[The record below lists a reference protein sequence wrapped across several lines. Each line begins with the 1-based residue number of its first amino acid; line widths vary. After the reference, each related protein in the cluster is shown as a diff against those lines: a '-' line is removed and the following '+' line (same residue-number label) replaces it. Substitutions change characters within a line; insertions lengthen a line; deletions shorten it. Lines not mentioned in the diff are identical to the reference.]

1 MTEQLTLAHYRLEL
15 TKFFVTESELTRG
28 RYLSMTTADT
38 QQIPTEN
45 SIRRVILASFIG
57 TTIEWYDFFLYGTA
71 AALVFNRLF
80 FPNFDSFTGTLS
92 AFGTF
97 SVGFIARPFGGLIFG
112 HFGDRRGRKSM
123 LVTSLLIMGVAT
135 FIIGLLP
142 TYHSIGVL
150 APILLVSMRFAQGI
164 GVGGEWGGA
173 VLMAVEHS
181 AGKKRGFHGSWPQ
194 MGVPAGLLLSTT
206 VFGFC
211 SAAFSEAQFLA
222 WGWRIPFLL
231 SVILIA
237 VGLFIRLRIL
247 ETPAFLQQKR
257 LEHTP
262 QLPIATLLRKYPRNV
277 LLGVGMRFAENG
289 TFYVL
294 TVFVLSYGESTLKVP
309 RSTMLM
315 GVILASFIGLFAT
328 PAFGALSDRIG
339 RRPVYLGGA
348 LFTVFFAF
356 PFFWLLGTRSPVLI
370 WLAIVLGVNLGHD
383 AMYGPQAAFFSEL
396 FGTRVRYT
404 GASLSYQ
411 LSSVFAGGFAPLIAT
426 GLLAKFGSSG
436 VAAYVV
442 VMGLITVVSTMLA
455 AETFR
460 SSLSEEETHTM
471 R

>member
-1 MTEQLTLAHYRLEL
+1 
-15 TKFFVTESELTRG
+15 
-28 RYLSMTTADT
+28 MTTADVHHLPA
-38 QQIPTEN
+38 QN

-80 FPNFDSFTGTLS
+80 FPNVDSFTGTLS

-97 SVGFIARPFGGLIFG
+97 AVGFIARPFGGLIFG
-112 HFGDRRGRKSM
+112 HFGDRIGRKSM

-135 FIIGLLP
+135 FVIGLLP

-181 AGKKRGFHGSWPQ
+181 AGRKRGFHGSWPQ
-194 MGVPAGLLLSTT
+194 MGVPAGMLLSTI
-206 VFGFC
+206 VFSIC
-211 SAAFSEAQFLA
+211 SSTFSEAQFFQ
-222 WGWRIPFLL
+222 WGWRLPFLL
-231 SVILIA
+231 SVILIG

-247 ETPAFLQQKR
+247 ETPAFLQQKQQADIP
-257 LEHTP
+257 HP
-262 QLPIATLLRKYPRNV
+262 PIATLLRRYPRNV
-277 LLGVGMRFAENG
+277 LLGMGMRFAENG

-294 TVFVLSYGESTLKVP
+294 TVFVLSYGESYLKVS
-309 RSTMLM
+309 RSTMLA
-315 GVILASFIGLFAT
+315 GVIISSFIGLFAT
-328 PAFGALSDRIG
+328 PAFGALSDRVG

-348 LFTVFFAF
+348 LFTMLFAF
-356 PFFWLLGTRSPVLI
+356 PFFWLLNTRSPLLI
-370 WLAIVLGVNLGHD
+370 WVAIVLGVNLGHD

-426 GLLAKFGSSG
+426 GLLAKFGSAG

-442 VMGLITVVSTMLA
+442 VMALITVVSTVLA
-455 AETFR
+455 AETFQR
-460 SSLSEEETHTM
+460 NLSEEHTHPM
-471 R
+471 P